1 MAEWMYAFLLGAAE
15 RKCRAEI
22 KAGKVIPRDR
32 LRFLSGFMSGVGQKL
47 TREATRNSQQGL
59 VWTGDPDLRDH
70 VNRIHPHLRSTSV
83 RSVIGAE
90 LSGAIDMGW
99 REKLA
104 LQFRLGWVHEYAD
117 TSRPVTAS
125 FAGAPGIGYTV
136 YGAAPQRDAAVI
148 GLAANTAVT
157 SNASL
162 YLRYDG
168 EIGAG
173 TDSHVLSA
181 GFRMTW

>member
-1 MAEWMYAFLLGAAE
+1 M
-15 RKCRAEI
+15 
-22 KAGKVIPRDR
+22 
-32 LRFLSGFMSGVGQKL
+32 
-47 TREATRNSQQGL
+47 GL
-59 VWTGDPDLRDH
+59 
-70 VNRIHPHLRSTSV
+70 
-83 RSVIGAE
+83 
-90 LSGAIDMGW
+90 

-104 LQFRLGWVHEYAD
+104 LQFRLGWAHEYAD

-157 SNASL
+157 SSASL